1 MKIGIIGAIDEE
13 IIKLK
18 EDMEGLNT
26 QRIGDLVFYRGSLEG
41 KEVVLVRSGVGK
53 VNASLCTT
61 LLITYFNV
69 EGIIFSGIAGALNP
83 RVDIGDIV
91 ISRDLLQH
99 DFDTTATGGRYGV
112 IPRMETSIFKGDSH
126 LIEVAREASRNL
138 FDSHRVWVGR
148 ILTGD
153 QFVGSRAK
161 KEWLRETFAG
171 DCAEM
176 EGAATAQVCHI
187 LNIPFLI
194 MRSISDRADG
204 NALSDGTV
212 FLDLATD
219 NSKILIKKV
228 LERL

>member
-1 MKIGIIGAIDEE
+1 MKIGIIGAMDEE
-13 IIKLK
+13 ITKLK
-18 EDMEGLNT
+18 EDMKDLNIK
-26 QRIGDLVFYRGSLEG
+26 RISGLVFYRGNLEG
-41 KEVVLVRSGVGK
+41 KEVILARSGVGK

-69 EGIIFSGIAGALNP
+69 ERIIFSGIAGALNP

-99 DFDTTATGGRYGV
+99 DFDTTATGGEYGV
-112 IPRMETSIFKGDSH
+112 IPRMETSVFKADPY

-138 FDSHRVWVGR
+138 FTSHRVWVGR

-161 KEWLRETFAG
+161 KEWLRETFDG

-194 MRSISDRADG
+194 MRSISDRADD
-204 NALSDGTV
+204 NALSDGTN

-228 LERL
+228 LEKL